1 MQGVFTKILQL
12 WIPNKTDKGTV
23 VTDVFE
29 PNFTKLDQYAET
41 TNQTLTNLN
50 NNKLDKGTYNGKADD
65 LDKAKLD
72 KGTYTKTA
80 SDLDNSKYN
89 KTGGKLTGTVVIDTA
104 PGLNLSRTEFYTGGV
119 QKGYVGRIED
129 TAKAYTGFHNYISG
143 KYLRTFDDG
152 STEIGADNLNTPT
165 KEVIAAI
172 NEELKFIENSAGRKI
187 GDLFYI
193 QNVGTKILGQYYFD
207 KNTYGLYK
215 CLNTTTSTNNDSNF
229 VDDSNFAI
237 ALLARNNQ
245 TRLTNLETT
254 SYLYSGDFT
263 GAGTHNITNIL
274 NYRMIQMTI
283 VLSTSSTITTHDQY
297 TVCFSPITRYLW
309 GTQNHALGTIA
320 LSVSAGYLV
329 ISGTAAANVRVREI
343 YGIGKN

>member
-1 MQGVFTKILQL
+1 MQGVFTKILNL
-12 WIPNKTDKGTV
+12 WIPNKTDKGTA

-50 NNKLDKGTYNGKADD
+50 NNKLDKGA
-65 LDKAKLD
+65 
-72 KGTYTKTA
+72 YTKTA
-80 SDLDNSKYN
+80 SDLDNSKYD
-89 KTGGKLTGTVVIDTA
+89 KTGGKLTGTVEIDTTA
-104 PGLNLSRTEFYTGGV
+104 GLNLSRTEFLTGGV
-119 QKGYVGRIED
+119 RKGYVGRVED
-129 TAKAYTGFHNYISG
+129 AVNPYVGFHNYISG

-152 STEIGADNLNTPT
+152 STEIGANNLNTPT
-165 KEVIAAI
+165 KEVVAAI
-172 NEELKFIENSAGRKI
+172 NEELTFITNNAGRKI

-193 QNVGTKILGQYYFD
+193 QNVGTKLIGQYYFD

-237 ALLARNNQ
+237 ALLARDNQ
-245 TRLTNLETT
+245 TRLVNLETT
-254 SYLYSGDFT
+254 AYLYSGDFT

-274 NYRMIQMTI
+274 NYRMVEMTI

-297 TVCFSPITRYLW
+297 TVCFSPTTRYLW
-309 GTQNHALGTIA
+309 GTQNHPLGTIA
-320 LSVSAGYLV
+320 LSVSAGYIV